1 MRFILCEKQFLYL
14 NTDADAVN
22 TDMSMPIFPSGQ
34 HELLR
39 NSFFQHD
46 SKLKSGCHLSKKMCC
61 LLDWKPFENDEK
73 CFLLKA
79 PYVLKIFKFL
89 SRHFG
94 HVAKTAWLER

>member
-22 TDMSMPIFPSGQ
+22 TDMSMPIFPSAQ

-46 SKLKSGCHLSKKMCC
+46 SKLKSGCHLSKKCVVC
-61 LLDWKPFENDEK
+61 LIESPSKMMKNAFY
-73 CFLLKA
+73 FILKA

-94 HVAKTAWLER
+94 HVAKTA